1 MNICMVSDLFD
12 TPYGG
17 VPKVIK
23 QLSNKLIEKG
33 HTLIIIT
40 SSYRNEAK
48 EERKNGLVI
57 YRLPSISIPKSEGEY
72 ALALP
77 LLERICGIFQ
87 KESIEIVHC
96 HIPSLLSYSCVW
108 AAKKMKIPKIGT
120 HHLLAET
127 FSLNT
132 MFNSKNFEF
141 LFYKVLN
148 FFYNQ
153 LDMVIGPSHYAIN
166 VLRKHGLKV
175 RCKVISNGID
185 LANFSPDG
193 PYEDFLNKFNLD
205 GGSLKILFVGRL
217 MKEKGLEVLIKAY
230 QIVTRKIPNT
240 KLILVGK
247 GYLQN
252 ELKKLAMKLGLDDK
266 IIFTGFISEEMLK
279 QAYRASDIFVLPS
292 RAETQSLVLLEASAM
307 GLPLVGAKITAIPE
321 MIIDGWNGYTFKPE
335 DYEDLAQKIIKIL
348 SSERLIERF
357 SKNSLKLVKKHEIN
371 RSVNELERVYESLL
385 QIRKLPVLSLT

>member
-33 HTLIIIT
+33 NTVTIIT
-40 SSYRNEAK
+40 SRYKNKAR

-57 YRLPSISIPKSEGEY
+57 YRLPSINIPKSEGEY

-77 LLERICGIFQ
+77 SLERIYEIFRRE
-87 KESIEIVHC
+87 KIEIVHC
-96 HIPSLLSYSCVW
+96 HIPSFLAFSCVRT
-108 AAKKMKIPKIGT
+108 AKKMEIPKIGT
-120 HHLLAET
+120 HHVLAET

-132 MFNSKNFEF
+132 MFNSENFEF

-153 LDMVIGPSHYAIN
+153 LDMLIGPSHYAIN

-175 RCKVISNGID
+175 RYKIISNGID
-185 LANFSPDG
+185 LAIFSPNG
-193 PYEDFLNKFNLD
+193 HYEDFLSKFNLND
-205 GGSLKILFVGRL
+205 ESLKILFVGRL
-217 MKEKGLEVLIKAY
+217 MKEKGLEVLINAY
-230 QIVTRKIPNT
+230 YLVNKKIPNT

-252 ELKKLAMKLGLDDK
+252 ELKKLAVELGLDGK

-307 GLPLVGAKITAIPE
+307 GLPLVGTRITAIPE
-321 MIIDGWNGYTFKPE
+321 MVIDGWNGYTFEPE
-335 DYEDLAQKIIKIL
+335 NYEDLARKIIKIL
-348 SSERLIERF
+348 SNDRLIERF
-357 SKNSLKLVKKHEIN
+357 SKNSLELAKKHEIN
-371 RSVNELERVYESLL
+371 NSVNELEKVYESLL
-385 QIRKLPVLSLT
+385 QTRKLSALLPT